1 MSIQDLARAAGIS
14 AEDEELLAL
23 LLAEEGV
30 ELGVS
35 DSIQHVPG
43 RAEAPL
49 SFAQERLWF
58 LDRLLPGTATYNIP
72 SAVRLT
78 GGLRLDVFARC
89 WREILRRH
97 DSLRT
102 HFETRDG
109 VPVQA
114 IDPAP
119 TPGSELVLV
128 DLSGLPAALRQE
140 TSQRLV
146 REEAARPFDL
156 EQGPVARAI
165 LLRIDGSPSSPSSPE
180 TGEHVLVLNLHHIV
194 SDGWSMGV
202 LVREVA
208 ILYGAYVQNRPSP
221 LPELEIQYADF
232 ADWQRAHLAGEV
244 LEAELAYWRDRL
256 KGAPALALPTDRP
269 RPAIPSYL
277 GETLPFAISERGLAP
292 LRALTEAQGA
302 TLFMTLL
309 AALDVLFKRYTGQ
322 DDIVLGSMIANRNRP
337 EIEGLIGFFINA
349 LTLRNDLSGD
359 PTFRQLLDRV
369 RDVAFGAF
377 AHQDLPFEKL
387 VAEVQPGR
395 DLSRSPLFQV
405 VFLLQN
411 TPQSS
416 LQLPG
421 LTLEMVGTE
430 AKMAKFDL
438 QITAA
443 EGASGV
449 AGSLNF
455 STDLFDGATV
465 VRLRGH
471 LETLLAGIAADPDRP
486 ISRLPVIPAAE
497 SQQVLFEWNETGNA
511 QGVGSCLHELFAAQ
525 AARTPAA
532 TALVDGTDAGRR
544 WTYAELDAESNRLA
558 RHLRGLRGHRGGGVG
573 PEARVGLCL
582 ARTGRMVVA
591 MLAVLKAGGA
601 YVGLDPRYPKDR
613 LAFMLDDAAATVLL
627 TEEGQL
633 AALPEHGV
641 PVVLLDDAA
650 VLAALAAE
658 SSAPLP
664 RDGRSAGPGNL
675 AYLIYTSG
683 STGRPKGVAIEH
695 ASAAA
700 MVGWAWQAFPA
711 PVLAGVLAS
720 TSICFDLS
728 VFEIFVPL
736 AGGGQVIVA
745 ENALALPAHPAAGE
759 VTLINTV
766 PSAIAGLVRGAG
778 LPPNVATVNLA
789 GEALKRELVEEIYRQ
804 PGVREVRN
812 LYGPSED
819 TTYST
824 WTAVPSDR
832 SAGARPPAIGRP
844 LTGSRAYLLDADR
857 APVPLGAVGE
867 LYLAGA
873 GLARGY
879 LGRPDLTADRFVP
892 DPFPAFSASGGERLY
907 RTGDLA
913 RYRPDGALDYLGRI
927 DHQVKVRG
935 FRIELG
941 EIEAAILARPEI
953 AEVVVLARED
963 VAGSGQRLVA
973 YVAPKGGTESP
984 DLVAS
989 LKGALAEKLPEY
1001 MVPAVFVVL
1010 PALPLTANGK
1020 VDRAALPAPEAPS
1033 SGADRERVLPR
1044 DAVETLLA
1052 GLWADVLG
1060 LPEVGVEEDFFE
1072 LGGSSITSAIL
1083 VNRLQATLQEIVP
1096 VLAVFQARTIA
1107 RLAARLAAD
1116 HPAAVARI
1124 LGIEAGI
1131 QPGIE
1136 APGGIDAVETGSLY
1150 IPSRP
1155 WHAGDTAPLSYSQER
1170 LWFLDRLDPGQAT
1183 YNIPFALRL
1192 SGRLDLRALAAAL
1205 TGIVSRHAVLRTT
1218 FAAREEG
1225 PVQVVGPV
1233 VAVVPPLV
1241 DLSGLPGDGRDHRG
1255 YRSHRSHRSHR
1266 DREAVRLAG
1275 AEVLRPFDL
1284 ARGPLLRATL
1294 LRLRGGDAGEEP
1306 EHALLLN
1313 LHHIT
1318 SDGWSTGVL
1327 VREMAAL
1334 YSEFS
1339 VGGVPPLP
1347 ALPIQYADFAV
1358 WQRRWLNGEELDRQ
1372 LAWWRALLT
1381 GAPALLELPTDRP
1394 RPPVQTVRGAHWRFS
1409 LPEELTRRVTL
1420 RAQESAATPFMA
1432 LLAAYAAVLGRWANA
1447 EDVVVGTPVANR
1459 QRAEVLELI
1468 GFFINTLALRV
1479 DLSGGPSFRGLV
1491 ERVREVTLG
1500 AFSHQDLPFEKLVV
1514 ELAPERSLGHAP
1526 LFQVVF
1532 AFQNAPAGRLDLP
1545 GLTLEPLPT
1554 EEATAKFDLTL
1565 SLSPAAGLAGGIE
1578 FNRDLFDPTTVARL
1592 AAQLE
1597 HLLHGMTADPAAPVD
1612 DLPLLSAAERH
1623 QLVEEWI
1630 GAPFVAAGA
1639 SLPERLAARAAASPG
1654 SPAVI
1659 GGGEILTYAELQAR
1673 VVAVARRLRAAGV
1686 GPGSR
1691 VGICLERSPDL
1702 VVGLLATLWAGGAYV
1717 PLDPAYPQERLSF
1730 LLADSAAAVLLSRS
1744 ELAARLPAGGP
1755 AVLFLDR
1762 PGDEAAGA
1770 ETPRGGLD
1778 DLLYVIYTSG
1788 STGQPKGAGVWQRSF
1803 LNLLLWYASELGL
1816 SADDRFLV
1824 LTSASFDLTQKNFFA
1839 PLLAGGVLVLAEPGP
1854 YDPREITETIARHGV
1869 TRLNCTPS
1877 AFYPLIEEGDPRRLA
1892 GLRTV
1897 LLGGEPIHIARLAPW
1912 RRSAGRGTEVLNT
1925 YGPTECTDVVAF
1937 HRLPAPATSADSAD
1951 GAIPIGRPLPGFRL
1965 LVLDR
1970 RLAPLPLGAVGQLAV
1985 SGGGVGAGYLGRP
1998 ELTASKFVPDPF
2010 AGEPGARLYWTGDLA
2025 RTLPGGEIDFLG
2037 RIDHQIKVRGFRVE
2051 LQEIEAA
2058 LGAEPGIVESAVAV
2072 ETDAAGGGTLVAY
2085 VVPREPAASMLP
2097 ALAQDLREG
2106 LRRRLP
2112 DYMVPSHFI
2121 RLERLPL
2128 TPNGKVDRK
2137 ALTALRTASLETA
2150 GIAGPAGAPGRVAP
2164 RTPAEELLAG
2174 IWAQI
2179 LGIPEVG
2186 ANDNF
2191 FDLGGHSLLATR
2203 MVSRIAETFGVEL
2216 PLRRIFESP
2225 VLAAQAAQIVAAQ
2238 ASREGVAPPIVPL
2251 GTSAREAGLPLSFAQ
2266 ERLWFIDQFDP
2277 GKATYNVP
2285 TALRAVG
2292 RLEVGLL
2299 AAALTAIV
2307 RRHESLRTTFAVS
2320 TAGAAGAAGGGQAVQ
2335 VVAPAGVV
2343 PFPVV
2348 DLSGLPEAV
2357 RGPLAERL
2365 LAAGAWRPFD
2375 LATGPLLRA
2384 QVLRL
2389 APEEHALLLTLHHI
2403 VSDAWSMEILIRE
2416 IAILYR
2422 AFVEGQAPALPP
2434 LPIQYGDFAVWQRG
2448 WLTGAVLESQLAY
2461 WREQLAE
2468 APPVLDLPIDYP
2480 RPAVHTWNGE
2490 RIGRPLPVALSAGLR
2505 EVLRSG
2511 HRGQS
2516 TLFMGLLAAWDALL
2530 LRWTGQSDLSVGTPI
2545 AGRTHRE
2552 VEGLIGFFVNTLV
2565 LRVRLAGRPGF
2576 ADILSRARETALGA
2590 YAHQDVPLEKLV
2602 EELAVE
2608 RSLEHTP
2615 LFQVMLILQQGE
2627 GAGARAGGL
2636 ALPGLVLSPL
2646 GSDSRTA
2653 KFDMTLIF
2661 QPENDGLNAVLGYNT
2676 DLFRR
2681 DTVLRLLGQLE
2692 GLLVGMVAE
2701 PERPVAELPLLTL
2714 PERHQLLLAW
2724 NDVPITLE
2732 GAGEDLADRC
2742 LHQLFEA
2749 WAARRPE
2756 APAAVLD
2763 GDLLTYGDLDRRAG
2777 RLAARL
2783 RQLGVGPEARVG
2795 LCLPRSFDLL
2805 AALLAVLKTGAAYV
2819 PLDPANPKD
2828 RLLFLLADSRVPVL
2842 LTVRSLADEL
2852 GEPLVASPTRV
2863 LCLDEEPL
2871 DDEISAAMVPATSA
2885 ISATSAADVHPD
2897 HLAYVIYTSGSTGTP
2912 NGVLVPHRGAVN
2924 LIREAAALYEVTPES
2939 RILQTASVGF
2949 DASVLEIFL
2958 ALAHGASLCLVRE
2971 EERLTPA
2978 VLADRL
2984 IGQKV
2989 TIGVV
2994 TPSLLSVLPE
3004 ARLKSLRSLSVGGEA
3019 CPVDL
3024 AARWAP
3030 GRRFLNCYGPTETT
3044 IFATVAILTGREEK
3058 ITIGRPVG
3066 GALAYVVDRELLPV
3080 PIGAV
3085 GELVIG
3091 GVGLARGY
3099 LDRPEKTA
3107 AKFVPDPLSGEAGA
3121 RLYRTGDLARFT
3133 PAGEI
3138 EFLGRLDDQVKV
3150 RGFRIELGEI
3160 EAALL
3165 RHPGLQA
3172 AVVLA
3177 PADAQGERKLIAY
3190 AAGPG
3195 EERPSEAALRAFLA
3209 EHLPEYMVPI
3219 HLVLLDAL
3227 PTTPG
3232 GKVDRRALPDP
3243 EGSRRTGGAGGE
3255 ATEHV
3260 EPRTAAERFVAGLW
3274 RQVLGIE
3281 RVSATDDFFA
3291 LGGNSIKGAILTNL
3305 LQEKLGEYV
3314 YVVALF
3320 DAPTLT
3326 ALARYLEENY
3336 TESLERVTGEKVT
3349 ASGRGGGRVEPA
3361 MLRTL
3366 REVIPPLAPKPA
3378 SAPKNRRA
3386 VFLLSPPRSGSTL
3399 LRVMLAG
3406 NPALFAPPELELLGF
3421 NTLEE
3426 RREALSGR
3434 WALWQEGTIRAL
3446 MEVYAC
3452 DAEEARR
3459 RMDDAEARGL
3469 TVQQLY
3475 GELQEAIGGAG
3486 GAGGAGGGDG
3496 RLLVDKTPSY
3506 ALDPATLARAEE
3518 DFAAPL
3524 YVHLLRHPYGMIRS
3538 FEKAKLEQVFFRPS
3552 HPFDRRQLA
3561 ELIWDVSQ
3569 ENILDLLSRVPAERQ
3584 IQLRFEEMLREPERE
3599 MRRLCEFLGVPF
3611 DSGMLDPYADKAQR
3625 MTDGIHQLSKMVG
3638 DVKFHEH
3645 KGIEAQ
3651 TADSW
3656 RREIAE
3662 DFLGDV
3668 TWELAARLGYRERVG
3683 ERAQERPGFSPLV
3696 ALRPTGSRPPLFLVH
3711 PVGGNVFCYTE
3722 LSRLLGEDQPV
3733 YGLQALGL
3741 SPAGTA
3747 AQETV
3752 EAMAATYVAALREA
3766 QPRGPYR
3773 LGGWSIGGVLAYAMA
3788 QELRQGGEE
3797 VELLA
3802 LFDSLAPVLSRGEE
3816 RAEIVEIDDS
3826 LLLAGLARD
3835 LAGLSG
3841 RPVTLAPAELAGLDP
3856 EVGLARVIER
3866 VREAGALP
3874 AGVTA
3879 EQIGRLWRVFRA
3891 NVRAVRAYRPA
3902 PVPAGTTEVALFVTH
3917 GNPERDSLGADLG
3930 WGKLVGGGLAV
3941 SELSGDHYSLLREPV
3956 VQELADGLLRR
3967 LEAL

>member
-35 DSIQHVPG
+35 DSIQHLPG

-78 GGLRLDVFARC
+78 GELRLDVFARC

-114 IDPAP
+114 IDAAP

-128 DLSGLPAALRQE
+128 DLSGLPATLRQG

-156 EQGPVARAI
+156 EHGPVARAV
-165 LLRIDGSPSSPSSPE
+165 LLRLDGTPQVSPK
-180 TGEHVLVLNLHHIV
+180 GEHVLVLNLHHIV

-232 ADWQRAHLAGEV
+232 ADWQRTHLAGEV
-244 LEAELAYWRDRL
+244 LEAELAYWRERL

-277 GETLPFAISERGLAP
+277 GKTLPFAIPERGLAP

-302 TLFMTLL
+302 TLFITLL

-322 DDIVLGSMIANRNRP
+322 DDVVLGSMIANRNRP

-359 PTFRQLLDRV
+359 PSFRQLLDRV

-416 LQLPG
+416 LELPG
-421 LTLEMVGTE
+421 LTLEMVATE

-443 EGASGV
+443 EGAPGV
-449 AGSLNF
+449 AGSLNY
-455 STDLFDGATV
+455 STDLFDDATV

-486 ISRLPVIPAAE
+486 LSRLPVIPAAE
-497 SQQVLFEWNETGNA
+497 SQQVLFEWNETGDVP
-511 QGVGSCLHELFAAQ
+511 GVGGRRSCLHELFAAQ

-532 TALVDGTDAGRR
+532 TAIVDAARR
-544 WTYAELDAESNRLA
+544 WSYAELDAESNRLA
-558 RHLRGLRGHRGGGVG
+558 RYLRGLGVG

-582 ARTGRMVVA
+582 PRTGRMVAA

-613 LAFMLDDAAATVLL
+613 LAFMLADAAAIVLL

-633 AALPEHGV
+633 AALPAHDV

-650 VLAALAAE
+650 VLASLAALAADTSE
-658 SSAPLP
+658 PLP

-736 AGGGQVIVA
+736 AGGGKVIVA

-766 PSAIAGLVRGAG
+766 PSAIAGLVRGG
-778 LPPNVATVNLA
+778 TLPAMPAMPAMPATINLA

-832 SAGARPPAIGRP
+832 SAGASAGGRAPAIGRP

-879 LGRPDLTADRFVP
+879 LGRPDLTADRFLP
-892 DPFPAFSASGGERLY
+892 DPFSAFSEVGGERLY

-941 EIEAAILARPEI
+941 EIEAAIQARPEI

-963 VAGSGQRLVA
+963 NSGTGGGQRLVA
-973 YVAPKGGTESP
+973 YVVAKSEPGP

-989 LKGALAEKLPEY
+989 LRGALAEKLPEY

-1020 VDRAALPAPEAPS
+1020 VDRAALPAPEATS
-1033 SGADRERVLPR
+1033 AGTDRERVLPR

-1072 LGGSSITSAIL
+1072 LGGSSITSAVL

-1124 LGIEAGI
+1124 FGIKSGIE
-1131 QPGIE
+1131 PGIA
-1136 APGGIDAVETGSLY
+1136 APGGIDAAGAGSLY

-1155 WHAGDTAPLSYSQER
+1155 WHAGDTAPLSYAQER
-1170 LWFLDRLDPGQAT
+1170 LWFLDQLDPGQST
-1183 YNIPFALRL
+1183 YNIPLALRL
-1192 SGRLDLRALAAAL
+1192 DGRLDLPAMAAAL
-1205 TGIVSRHAVLRTT
+1205 SEIVRRHQALRTT
-1218 FAAREEG
+1218 FEARGEE
-1225 PVQVVGPV
+1225 PVQVIGP
-1233 VAVVPPLV
+1233 ALPVPLALV
-1241 DLSGLPGDGRDHRG
+1241 DLAGLPEGLRDA
-1255 YRSHRSHRSHR
+1255 
-1266 DREAVRLAG
+1266 EALRLAT
-1275 AEVLRPFDL
+1275 AEARRPFDL
-1284 ARGPLLRATL
+1284 ARGPVLRASL
-1294 LRLRGGDAGEEP
+1294 LKLRTDRDGRAGDAA
-1306 EHALLLN
+1306 EHAALLN
-1313 LHHIT
+1313 VHHIA

-1327 VREMAAL
+1327 VRELASLYEAATAGRP
-1334 YSEFS
+1334 S
-1339 VGGVPPLP
+1339 PLP
-1347 ALPIQYADFAV
+1347 ELPIQYADFAG
-1358 WQRRWLNGEELDRQ
+1358 WQRRWLAGDVLAAQLDYWRRT
-1372 LAWWRALLT
+1372 LA
-1381 GAPALLELPTDRP
+1381 GVPALQLPTDRP
-1394 RPPVQTVRGAHWRFS
+1394 RPAVASFRGAT
-1409 LPEELTRRVTL
+1409 LPFALSEKLGG
-1420 RAQESAATPFMA
+1420 A
-1432 LLAAYAAVLGRWANA
+1432 LLALGRTRGASVFMTLLA
-1447 EDVVVGTPVANR
+1447 AFQALLSRGSGQEDVAVGSPIANR
-1459 QRAEVLELI
+1459 TRAEVEGLI
-1468 GFFINTLALRV
+1468 GFFVNTLVLRG
-1479 DLSGGPSFRGLV
+1479 DLAGAPSFEALLDRT
-1491 ERVREVTLG
+1491 REAALG
-1500 AFSHQDLPFEKLVV
+1500 AYAHQDLPFEKVV
-1514 ELAPERSLGHAP
+1514 GEVQPERDLSRSP
-1526 LFQVVF
+1526 LFQVMLLL
-1532 AFQNAPAGRLDLP
+1532 QNAQDAQASRGELRLP
-1545 GLTLEPLPT
+1545 GLTLKPQGMEGG
-1554 EEATAKFDLTL
+1554 AAKFDLTL
-1565 SLSPAAGLAGGIE
+1565 GLGEGPRGLVGGLE
-1578 FNRDLFDPTTVARL
+1578 YARDLFDEATAARL
-1592 AAQLE
+1592 LGYFE
-1597 HLLHGMTADPAAPVD
+1597 TLLAGLVAHPGQPVA
-1612 DLPLLSAAERH
+1612 DLPLMPEAERRQVLLDWNATGPGLASGRCLH
-1623 QLVEEWI
+1623 ELFAAQAARTPAATALVDGERRRTYGELDAW
-1630 GAPFVAAGA
+1630 
-1639 SLPERLAARAAASPG
+1639 SNRLARHFRA
-1654 SPAVI
+1654 
-1659 GGGEILTYAELQAR
+1659 L
-1673 VVAVARRLRAAGV
+1673 GV
-1686 GPGSR
+1686 GPEVR
-1691 VGICLERSPDL
+1691 VALCVERSAAMVAAML
-1702 VVGLLATLWAGGAYV
+1702 GVLKAGGAYV
-1717 PLDPAYPQERLSF
+1717 GLDPRYPKDRLAF
-1730 LLADSAAAVLLSRS
+1730 MLEDAAAAVLVTEERLLGLLP
-1744 ELAARLPAGGP
+1744 ETAAQVVRL
-1755 AVLFLDR
+1755 D
-1762 PGDEAAGA
+1762 DA
-1770 ETPRGGLD
+1770 ETAAAIDGESALPLPGRGALPGNLAY
-1778 DLLYVIYTSG
+1778 LIYTSG
-1788 STGQPKGAGVWQRSF
+1788 STGRPKGVAIEHASAAAMVGWARQAFSDAALSGVLASTSICFDLSVFEIFVPLAWGGTVIVAENALALSTLQA
-1803 LNLLLWYASELGL
+1803 ASEVT
-1816 SADDRFLV
+1816 LV
-1824 LTSASFDLTQKNFFA
+1824 NT
-1839 PLLAGGVLVLAEPGP
+1839 V
-1854 YDPREITETIARHGV
+1854 
-1869 TRLNCTPS
+1869 PS
-1877 AFYPLIEEGDPRRLA
+1877 ALA
-1892 GLRTV
+1892 GLLRT
-1897 LLGGEPIHIARLAPW
+1897 GGLPSGVPGGMTVNLAGEALKRELVEEIYRQPGIREVRNLYGPSEDTTYSTW
-1912 RRSAGRGTEVLNT
+1912 TTVAPARSAADR
-1925 YGPTECTDVVAF
+1925 P
-1937 HRLPAPATSADSAD
+1937 PA
-1951 GAIPIGRPLPGFRL
+1951 IGRPLAGTRVYL
-1965 LVLDR
+1965 LDV
-1970 RLAPLPLGAVGQLAV
+1970 RLAPVPLGGPGELYLA
-1985 SGGGVGAGYLGRP
+1985 GAGLARGYLGRP
-1998 ELTASKFVPDPF
+1998 DLTAERFVPDAFSTSPTPPTTG
-2010 AGEPGARLYWTGDLA
+2010 GERLYRTGDLA
-2025 RTLPGGEIDFLG
+2025 RYRPDGDLDYLG
-2037 RIDHQIKVRGFRVE
+2037 RIDHQVKVRGFRIE
-2051 LQEIEAA
+2051 LGEIEAA
-2058 LGAEPGIVESAVAV
+2058 LAAHPAVA
-2072 ETDAAGGGTLVAY
+2072 EAAVLVRDEAEGDRGLVAY
-2085 VVPREPAASMLP
+2085 VAAREPANAVD
-2097 ALAQDLREG
+2097 AGTLAATLRGDLR
-2106 LRRRLP
+2106 RQLP
-2112 DYMVPSHFI
+2112 DYMVPGRFAV
-2121 RLERLPL
+2121 LPRLPL

-2137 ALTALRTASLETA
+2137 ALVALAVDASGEA
-2150 GIAGPAGAPGRVAP
+2150 GERGGYVAP
-2164 RTPAEELLAG
+2164 RTPVEELLAG
-2174 IWAQI
+2174 IWGQM
-2179 LGIPEVG
+2179 LGISAVG

-2191 FDLGGHSLLATR
+2191 FDLGGHSLLVTR

-2216 PLRRIFESP
+2216 PLRRLFEAP
-2225 VLAAQAAQIVAAQ
+2225 VLAAQAAQIAAAQ
-2238 ASREGVAPPIVPL
+2238 AGREAMAPPIVPL
-2251 GTSAREAGLPLSFAQ
+2251 PTSAREGGLPLSFAQ

-2277 GKATYNVP
+2277 GRATYNVP

-2299 AAALTAIV
+2299 AAALQEIV

-2320 TAGAAGAAGGGQAVQ
+2320 AVGGGQAVQ
-2335 VVAPAGVV
+2335 VIAPEGEI

-2365 LAAGAWRPFD
+2365 VAAGAWRPFD

-2389 APEEHALLLTLHHI
+2389 GQEEHALLLTMHHI
-2403 VSDAWSMEILIRE
+2403 VSDGWSMEILIRE
-2416 IAILYR
+2416 IATLYR
-2422 AFVEGQAPALPP
+2422 AFVEGEAPALPP

-2461 WREQLAE
+2461 WRERLAG
-2468 APPVLDLPIDYP
+2468 APPVLDLPIDHP

-2490 RIGRPLPVALSAGLR
+2490 RLGRPLPVALSAGLR

-2511 HRGQS
+2511 QRGQS

-2552 VEGLIGFFVNTLV
+2552 VFGLIGFFVNTLV
-2565 LRVRLAGRPGF
+2565 LRVRLAGRPTFG
-2576 ADILSRARETALGA
+2576 DVLQRAREAALGA
-2590 YAHQDVPLEKLV
+2590 YDHQDVPLEKLV

-2615 LFQVMLILQQGE
+2615 LFQVMLIVQQGE
-2627 GAGARAGGL
+2627 GAGGGSGAGEL

-2661 QPENDGLNAVLGYNT
+2661 QQGQPGKDGLNAVLGYNT

-2692 GLLVGMVAE
+2692 GLLAGMTAE
-2701 PERPVAELPLLTL
+2701 PERPVADLPLLTL

-2724 NDVPITLE
+2724 NDTPITLA
-2732 GAGEDLADRC
+2732 GAGEALVDRC

-2749 WAARRPE
+2749 WAARQPE
-2756 APAAVLD
+2756 APAAVFD

-2805 AALLAVLKTGAAYV
+2805 TALLAVLKTGAAYV

-2852 GEPLVASPTRV
+2852 GEPLVESSTRV
-2863 LCLDEEPL
+2863 LCLDEEPWG
-2871 DDEISAAMVPATSA
+2871 DEISAVPAVP
-2885 ISATSAADVHPD
+2885 AADVYPD
-2897 HLAYVIYTSGSTGTP
+2897 NLAYVIYTSGSTGTP

-3004 ARLKSLRSLSVGGEA
+3004 VRLQSLRSLSVGGEA

-3030 GRRFLNCYGPTETT
+3030 GRRFLNCYGPTEAT
-3044 IFATVAILTGREEK
+3044 IFATVAILSGREEK

-3085 GELVIG
+3085 GELVVG

-3099 LDRPEKTA
+3099 LDRAEKTA
-3107 AKFVPDPLSGEAGA
+3107 AKFVPDPLSGQAGE

-3190 AAGPG
+3190 AAGPS

-3209 EHLPEYMVPI
+3209 EHLPEYMVPV

-3243 EGSRRTGGAGGE
+3243 EGSRRTGGE
-3255 ATEHV
+3255 AEHV

-3274 RQVLGIE
+3274 RQVLRVE

-3320 DAPTLT
+3320 DAPTLA

-3349 ASGRGGGRVEPA
+3349 ASGAVGGRVEPA
-3361 MLRTL
+3361 MLVIL
-3366 REVIPPLAPKPA
+3366 RKVIPPLAPKLE
-3378 SAPKNRRA
+3378 SAGKNRRA

-3426 RREALSGR
+3426 RKAALSGR

-3475 GELQEAIGGAG
+3475 GELQEAIGGVG
-3486 GAGGAGGGDG
+3486 GVGG

-3584 IQLRFEEMLREPERE
+3584 IQLRFEEMLTRPERE

-3611 DSGMLDPYADKAQR
+3611 DPGMLDPYADKAQR

-3668 TWELAARLGYRERVG
+3668 TWELAARLGYQ
-3683 ERAQERPGFSPLV
+3683 ERAQERVRERAGFSPLV
-3696 ALRPTGSRPPLFLVH
+3696 ALRPTGSRPPLYLVH
-3711 PVGGNVFCYTE
+3711 PVGGNVLCYAE
-3722 LSRLLGEDQPV
+3722 LSRLLGDDQPV
-3733 YGLQALGL
+3733 YGLQSLGL
-3741 SPAGTA
+3741 APGA
-3747 AQETV
+3747 AADIAPEETV

-3788 QELRQGGEE
+3788 HELRGSGEE

-3802 LFDSLAPVLSRGEE
+3802 LFDSLAPVRSRGEGSLGDHE
-3816 RAEIVEIDDS
+3816 APEAIDDA

-3841 RPVTLAPAELAGLDP
+3841 RPVALAPAELAGLDP
-3856 EVGLARVIER
+3856 EAGLARVIER

-3874 AGVTA
+3874 AGVSA

-3891 NVRAVRAYRPA
+3891 NVRAVRAYRPS
-3902 PVPAGTTEVALFVTH
+3902 PVPAATTGIALFVTH

-3956 VQELADGLLRR
+3956 VRELADGLSRR